1 MFFFKHK
8 TAYEVRI
15 SDWSSDVCSSDLLSI
30 SSGIAL
36 GRDVLDSRTDPA
48 ISDFQRTAN
57 RAEVVVPM
65 ALVPDDTQAAMLA
78 RAIPVEVPA
87 HVAVTTTRDPGCIPL
102 GAHVR
107 LGPLGIPS
115 FWVCW
120 FYFFLIFFVAVL
132 LI

>member
-65 ALVPDDTQAAMLA
+65 ALIPDDTQADMLA
-78 RAIPVEVPA
+78 RAIAETVPA
-87 HVAVTTTRDPGCIPL
+87 HLPVTITPDTG
-102 GAHVR
+102 GHR
-107 LGPLGIPS
+107 LGPRGRHGPGP
-115 FWVCW
+115 
-120 FYFFLIFFVAVL
+120 L
-132 LI
+132 LPVPR

>member
-65 ALVPDDTQAAMLA
+65 ALVPDDTQADMLA
-78 RAIPVEVPA
+78 RAIAEEVPA
-87 HVAVTTTRDPGCIPL
+87 HVAVTITRDPGGI
-102 GAHVR
+102 R
-107 LGPLGIPS
+107 LGDSEIGRAQ
-115 FWVCW
+115 V
-120 FYFFLIFFVAVL
+120 
-132 LI
+132 